1 MLKTIR
7 TSQVELGMFIHRLEG
22 NWFSHPFWKARFLLD
37 DPARLA
43 ALRSSA
49 VALVTIDAARGRD
62 IAPESPLPAAAV
74 QAPAVLHRLAPGA
87 RAAAVPAG
95 RRAVELSAELARAE
109 RLTRQAG
116 KAISRLFV
124 EVRLGR
130 RVAASDVEPV
140 IEEIYASIQ
149 RNIYAFNGLLLC
161 QSEQADLYRH
171 ALAVSALMV
180 ALARRM
186 HLSPRATREAAM
198 AGLLM
203 DLGLAQMSA
212 DADVIDYR
220 DLPGDLA
227 QGHVIQGT
235 TMLRAAG
242 DIPPDVLTACLHHHE
257 RLDGTGY
264 PQGLSGEAIGCFAR
278 MAALCD
284 DYDLLVT
291 GSCDAPP
298 IDPACA
304 IQHLRAQHG
313 RYDSALVAHL
323 VDALGVYP
331 IGSFVRLRSGRLAM
345 VIDQDE
351 ADSALP
357 VVRIFA
363 RIVEA
368 EAKAEAEAG
377 AGVAGIEA
385 LRPVTLALGRCYGED
400 AIEGLVD
407 TTELN
412 LPPLE
417 TLRHDLMTGAIRG
430 AVR

>member
-7 TSQVELGMFIHRLEG
+7 TDQVELGMFIQRLEG
-22 NWFSHPFWKARFLLD
+22 SWFSHPFWKVRFVLD

-49 VALVTIDAARGRD
+49 VTLVTIDAARGRD
-62 IAPESPLPAAAV
+62 VAPEGPLPDPA
-74 QAPAVLHRLAPGA
+74 APAPAPATLRRLVPGA
-87 RAAAVPAG
+87 RATAVPSG
-95 RRAVELSAELARAE
+95 RRSVELSAELARAE

-130 RVAASDVEPV
+130 HVAASDVEPV

-161 QSEQADLYRH
+161 QSDQAHLYRH

-186 HLSPRATREAAM
+186 RLSPRATREAAM
-198 AGLLM
+198 VGLLM
-203 DLGLAQMSA
+203 DLGLAQVA
-212 DADVIDYR
+212 VDADVFDYR
-220 DLPGDLA
+220 DLPDDLA
-227 QGHVIQGT
+227 QGHVIQGA

-242 DIPPDVLTACLHHHE
+242 DIPPDVLNACLHHHE
-257 RLDGTGY
+257 RLDGSGY
-264 PQGLSGEAIGCFAR
+264 PHGLSGEAICLFAQ

-284 DYDLLVT
+284 DYVLLVT
-291 GSCDAPP
+291 GSCEVLPF
-298 IDPACA
+298 DPACA
-304 IQHLRAQHG
+304 IEHLRAQHG
-313 RYDSALVAHL
+313 RHDGALLAHL

-345 VIDQDE
+345 VVDQDE

-363 RIVEA
+363 RIA
-368 EAKAEAEAG
+368 ESGAAAG
-377 AGVAGIEA
+377 GFEP

-400 AIEGLVD
+400 AIEGLADAVG
-407 TTELN
+407 LN

-417 TLRHDLMTGAIRG
+417 TMRHDLMAGAIRS
-430 AVR
+430 ATR

>member
-7 TSQVELGMFIHRLEG
+7 TDQIELGMFIHRLEG
-22 NWFSHPFWKARFLLD
+22 SWFRHPFWKARFLLD

-49 VALVTIDAARGRD
+49 VTLVTIDAARGRD
-62 IAPESPLPAAAV
+62 VAPDPDPAAPVPASV
-74 QAPAVLHRLAPGA
+74 PAPATLRRLVPGA
-87 RAAAVPAG
+87 RGPAMPAG

-130 RVAASDVEPV
+130 HVAASDVEPV

-161 QSEQADLYRH
+161 QSDQAHLYRH

-180 ALARRM
+180 AMARRM
-186 HLSPRATREAAM
+186 HLSPGATREAAM
-198 AGLLM
+198 VGLLM
-203 DLGLAQMSA
+203 DLGLAQMSV

-220 DLPGDLA
+220 DLPDDLA

-242 DIPPDVLTACLHHHE
+242 DIPADVLTACLHHHE

-264 PQGLSGEAIGCFAR
+264 PHGLSGDAIGRFAR

-291 GSCDAPP
+291 GSCDALPL
-298 IDPACA
+298 DPAAA
-304 IQHLRAQHG
+304 IEHLRARQG

-345 VIDQDE
+345 VVDQDE
-351 ADSALP
+351 ADSAMP

-363 RIVEA
+363 RIA
-368 EAKAEAEAG
+368 ENGAAG
-377 AGVAGIEA
+377 GGFEP
-385 LRPVTLALGRCYGED
+385 LRPVTMALGRCYGED

-407 TTELN
+407 AAGLN
-412 LPPLE
+412 LPPLA
-417 TLRHDLMTGAIRG
+417 TLRRDLMTGAIRS
-430 AVR
+430 AAR